1 MEPKQLTD
9 AQNALLAKP
18 LPKEAISPHPTKKY
32 LSTIKAIYVVERL
45 NQVFGVGQW
54 FINPIAVAE
63 ATEKM
68 VVILSEFRAPDYGIV
83 LQAYGGNDNPDRGDA
98 YKGAVT
104 DALTKIGSYL
114 GIGMDVFKGLGDK
127 AQDKPQP
134 TEGQTPEQT
143 LHYNAFLSD
152 IKDARDIKKDLMAI
166 HSEALTASKKGEI
179 TEAQRMNIVALLSQ
193 KKEELKA
200 NG

>member
-83 LQAYGGNDNPDRGDA
+83 LQAYGGNDNSDRGDA

-114 GIGMDVFKGLGDK
+114 GIGMDVFKGFGDK

-134 TEGQTPEQT
+134 TEGQTLEQT